1 MFSQNLLTCLTNQ
14 EMGVKKFDIKEII
27 IFDLKLF

>member
-14 EMGVKKFDIKEII
+14 ETGVKKFDIKEII